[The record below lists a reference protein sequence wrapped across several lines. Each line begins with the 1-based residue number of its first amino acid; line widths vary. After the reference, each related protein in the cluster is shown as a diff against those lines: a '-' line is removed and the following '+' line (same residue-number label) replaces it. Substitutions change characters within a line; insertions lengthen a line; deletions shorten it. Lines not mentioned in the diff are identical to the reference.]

1 MISSAVKLNQ
11 ILLRE
16 FDTGFETKDSEV
28 IKATSESF
36 AFVQVQFSASQQ
48 YSIVPHEASQELFFP
63 ASQGSHENL
72 PLASRD
78 VMLYLSHEPYCV
90 GIQVTTVRVS

>member
-28 IKATSESF
+28 IKATSE
-36 AFVQVQFSASQQ
+36 
-48 YSIVPHEASQELFFP
+48 
-63 ASQGSHENL
+63 
-72 PLASRD
+72 
-78 VMLYLSHEPYCV
+78 
-90 GIQVTTVRVS
+90 